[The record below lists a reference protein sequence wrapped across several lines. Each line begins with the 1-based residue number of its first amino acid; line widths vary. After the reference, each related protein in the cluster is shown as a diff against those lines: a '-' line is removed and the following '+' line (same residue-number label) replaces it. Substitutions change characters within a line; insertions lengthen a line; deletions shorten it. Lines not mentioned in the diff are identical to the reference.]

1 MDSKLGNLFQTT
13 QQEDSFTF
21 TITSAE
27 AGWRFDHYLAHH
39 LVSSSR
45 SQINAAIKKG
55 TITINGVPGK
65 AARKLRS
72 GDHVCGYI
80 VAQSAPVRP
89 EPQQV
94 DFAILFEDE
103 HLLMVDKPPHLVV
116 HPANGNHDHTLV
128 NGLLQHCLSIRDA
141 GDLVRPGIVHRLD
154 KDTSGVMVVAKSDHV
169 HRMLVEAFKARQ
181 VSKKYQAVVCG
192 TMETGFG
199 RVVAPIGRHPVS
211 RKKMAIRSNSGKFAA
226 TSWSLKRTLGRDY
239 SLVDI
244 AIETGRTHQIRVHM
258 ASIGHPVAGDGVYGP
273 AKSSASFP
281 RQLLHSRQLQ
291 FVHPVTGSKV
301 TGVAPL
307 PADFI
312 DILKHYDSAGAVL

>member
-1 MDSKLGNLFQTT
+1 MHSKLDNLSQIS
-13 QQEDSFTF
+13 QQEDIFSF

-55 TITINGVPGK
+55 TITINDVPGK
-65 AARKLRS
+65 AARKLRP
-72 GDHVCGYI
+72 GDHVCGY
-80 VAQSAPVRP
+80 VAAPAPALP

-128 NGLLQHCLSIRDA
+128 NGLLYHCLSIADA
-141 GDLVRPGIVHRLD
+141 GDPVRPGIVHRLD
-154 KDTSGVMVVAKSDHV
+154 KDTSGVMVVAKSTNV

-181 VSKKYQAVVCG
+181 VSKKYQALVCG
-192 TMETGFG
+192 TMETHCG

-226 TSWSLKRTLGRDY
+226 TNWSLKEVLGRDY
-239 SLVDI
+239 SFVDI

-291 FVHPVTGSKV
+291 FVHPVTGSKI

-307 PADFI
+307 PHDFI
-312 DILKHYDSAGAVL
+312 DILKHYGCVGAVL